1 MTSDGPA
8 QGSSLRPGGWEVGI
22 ALLVVILAVQVLAA
36 AGGGEGFHPADPLG
50 YLLTGLAA
58 ATVALS
64 RRQPLLAL
72 VVASSLTTALAWL
85 DYHVDVLQFVVTG
98 LLFMVASY
106 STRRTAVIGL
116 AVATAL
122 LYVSAASGPEDLGPQ
137 IVLQS
142 MGIFTAAWALG
153 RLTRSRRTALLAQVS
168 LAEHRAA
175 AEKELAAA
183 ERDRITL
190 TQVEERLR
198 IARDVHDV
206 LAHSISV
213 VSVQATVGA
222 HLATNDPDAARQAL
236 LTISDVSRTSM
247 GELRQMLALL
257 RDDTAAD
264 PADGPPY
271 EPARGLKDVE
281 QLVETY
287 RAAGLPVR
295 ISTDGTPRR
304 LSASA
309 DLCAYRIIQEALT
322 NTLKHAGP
330 STASVGITY
339 DVEALV
345 VEVSDDGRGA
355 GATIGGHG
363 LVGMRERTSLLG
375 GRLAIGPTGTSGFSV
390 TATIPYEAPD
400 PVSL

>member
-1 MTSDGPA
+1 MTSDDA
-8 QGSSLRPGGWEVGI
+8 ARGSRWPGMWEVAI
-22 ALLVVILAVQVLAA
+22 ALLLIVLAVRVLAG
-36 AGGGEGFHPADPLG
+36 AGGGEGFHRADLLG
-50 YLLTGLAA
+50 YLLTAA
-58 ATVALS
+58 AASAVALA
-64 RRQPLLAL
+64 RRQPLVAL
-72 VVASSLTTALAWL
+72 VAASLLTTSLAWL

-106 STRRTAVIGL
+106 CTRGIAVIGL

-122 LYVSAASGPEDLGPQ
+122 LYVSAASGPEDLGPDV
-137 IVLQS
+137 VLQS
-142 MGIFTAAWALG
+142 LGIFTAAWALG
-153 RLTRSRRTALLAQVS
+153 RLTRSRRTALLALVS
-168 LAEHRAA
+168 EAEQRAT

-222 HLATNDPDAARQAL
+222 HLAADDPDAARRAL
-236 LTISDVSRTSM
+236 LTISDVSRSSM

-257 RDDTAAD
+257 RDDSAAGSED
-264 PADGPPY
+264 AVSY

-281 QLVETY
+281 LLVETY
-287 RAAGLPVR
+287 RSAGLPVES
-295 ISTDGTPRR
+295 STKGTPRE

-339 DVEALV
+339 DVDALQV
-345 VEVSDDGRGA
+345 VVSDDGRGA
-355 GATIGGHG
+355 AITTGGHG

-375 GRLAIGPTGTSGFSV
+375 GRLEVGPAAAAGFTV
-390 TATIPYEAPD
+390 TATIPYESQD
-400 PVSL
+400 LERV